1 MLRWS
6 FLHIKN
12 LLVNRYFTFN
22 NIFSPYL
29 LRTLIF
35 LFYCYSTF
43 VDDHTSAHPD
53 LRADESSWN
62 FDVGA
67 LTVNPRRSVPSL
79 MYISTIRIAAGSYLS
94 NKILLALKH
103 KVIVIYFV
111 SSYLPS
117 VNSNLKGLE
126 KIGRE
131 FLHTHAE
138 STVKENQMRE
148 PL

>member
-1 MLRWS
+1 M
-6 FLHIKN
+6 
-12 LLVNRYFTFN
+12 
-22 NIFSPYL
+22 
-29 LRTLIF
+29 
-35 LFYCYSTF
+35 
-43 VDDHTSAHPD
+43 
-53 LRADESSWN
+53 
-62 FDVGA
+62 GA

-94 NKILLALKH
+94 NTILLALKH

-117 VNSNLKGLE
+117 VNGNLKGLE

-138 STVKENQMRE
+138 SKVKENQMRE

>member
-67 LTVNPRRSVPSL
+67 LTVNPHT
-79 MYISTIRIAAGSYLS
+79 STIRIAAGSYLS
-94 NKILLALKH
+94 NMILLALKH

-138 STVKENQMRE
+138 SKVKENQMRE